1 MAYIGTP
8 PSNAFTSLLKQDFS
22 TSATTGY
29 TLDHAVNN
37 ANDIALFINFVRQEP
52 TAGYAASGTTLT
64 LTSATA
70 SSDDMY
76 CVYLGQALQTVNPAN
91 ASVGSSQL
99 SPIAITGQTAET
111 SIADGD
117 TILIHDASASALRK
131 MTKANF
137 VSGIGGANTPA
148 FMATMS
154 ANQSLSHNTSSK
166 VQFNTEVFDTDSAY
180 DTSNYRFTVPSG
192 EDGKYHFQTA
202 FGVYDSANTL
212 QQVNGIIK
220 KNGSEITNI
229 RFFHIGSE
237 SRGVAVS
244 LSVILPLVAS
254 DYIEVFVYEQES
266 GANSAVVNTSG
277 NTTQYFTYFSGYK
290 LIGI

>member
-1 MAYIGTP
+1 MADGTLKVGTIT
-8 PSNAFTSLLKQDFS
+8 TSS
-22 TSATTGY
+22 G
-29 TLDHAVNN
+29 
-37 ANDIALFINFVRQEP
+37 
-52 TAGYAASGTTLT
+52 SGTITIPSGVTL
-64 LTSATA
+64 
-70 SSDDMY
+70 
-76 CVYLGQALQTVNPAN
+76 
-91 ASVGSSQL
+91 
-99 SPIAITGQTAET
+99 
-111 SIADGD
+111 
-117 TILIHDASASALRK
+117 
-131 MTKANF
+131 
-137 VSGIGGANTPA
+137 SGGGIANTPA

-192 EDGKYHFQTA
+192 KAGKYHFQTA

-220 KNGSEITNI
+220 KNGSEITNV

-237 SRGVAVS
+237 SRGAAVS

-266 GANSAVVNTSG
+266 GSNSAVVNTSG

-290 LIGI
+290 LIGV